1 MSDPQIIRGIE
12 PALPLPRLQ
21 PDLAPPERLDPAG
34 PLRLDPAVAAA
45 PPDPWT
51 LEQEMEFS
59 IEQERGR
66 RRRELAIVLND
77 AVKSDPDLV
86 GEAQRLGIEIGVD
99 PGVAERNLDKVRQLV
114 RAKQLEEEDL
124 AVRVPFLARQLR
136 DPNFAR
142 LAHDDIDNLSTW
154 ERMKGTWEAAHLQVQ
169 RGRIGERMRM
179 GLATDQ
185 ELADMG
191 AINRRLGEL
200 PGVDGFLTG
209 VTQILAY
216 QHASLTETLAG
227 ASLGGIAGAGFA
239 LAAGQA
245 GPQVALPEELA
256 TVPTAFATG
265 AFTGA
270 TLARMRFSYQVEA
283 GNHYLD
289 MLEQGLD
296 RDAASSA
303 AVWVGVV
310 NSLLELGG
318 TAAIAKGAGL
328 GVKSIRQAFGKE
340 LAKETALA
348 LQKQTKG
355 AALKKFLV
363 GYATGAGGEVATEV
377 MQEITNVLGEEYVR
391 GESGR
396 ESQFATPEGRAAV
409 AQRLA
414 GIARDTMYGM
424 AVLGLPGPVFA
435 FRRDVQRAAAAERTA
450 AFLERAIDNANES
463 KVAPRNPDIWEQHIA
478 GTLEGQSAEHTHID
492 GAKFDEVLKQADLT
506 YEDLNKLQ
514 PGLADE
520 VRQAVATGGD
530 VVMKTATLLA
540 KFRSTPI
547 LQALKPHLRLAA
559 DQMSYAEA
567 LKFRSTVNDLADS
580 LAKEREVEDLAN
592 AEWRVAREAI
602 EERVRKE
609 LTAAGL
615 KGGLADG
622 ARIYGAMVST
632 LARRTGM
639 SLEDFERRYGLAVRP
654 AEEGGAGPTLRQ
666 EDVAEPGGM
675 DETPRPDDNAP
686 PRDESPGSVPAA
698 RGADPDAAA
707 AQAAAGAVEPSRGR
721 RARTPVAKWS
731 AVDDA
736 PGNYATETKLA
747 KLHSRELGTDRVT
760 TPAEAAQAMAYLA
773 RGAAER
779 FDALVTDAAGKPLG
793 IAGSFKGATA
803 NALVSPATVV
813 AEAFRLKGAASIW
826 LVHNHPTGNTTLS
839 GADLKVLERFK
850 GLFRGSAIEVR
861 GIMAIGGGTDDVRPW
876 SFAPSDSPGRV
887 QEGQTQEPQRKLSV
901 SVLERVLDR
910 TGTLGP
916 AVRGVWDAWHAAKSL
931 GGGQT
936 GLLML
941 NHQLEPL
948 AWVPMDE
955 EVAGTLRVGGRLDRI
970 YRAISKSNA
979 SQAILAFRQ
988 STPNEVIQNVARM
1001 LTRMEIHVPD
1011 VMLVDGSPGDS
1022 FTMHGR
1028 EIDTKSGASFYSGS
1042 RGSYDPERLTAF
1054 LGKKANVTT
1063 FLHEMAHHYLSILSD
1078 IAADP
1083 SADGAAREDMQ
1094 RLLDWFGVEDLDAWR
1109 AMSIQ
1114 EQREAHERFA
1124 YSFERYMFKG
1134 KAPSAELR
1142 SVFQRIAAWFRRIY
1156 GLIVD
1161 HINAGYRKATGQD
1174 LPALTPE
1181 VRAVFDRMLA
1191 SEEQIRHAAEID
1203 SMAGVFESQQEA
1215 AGATDAEWQAYTA
1228 LQDEALEEA
1237 IAQNT
1242 AANVRTLRWLESARA
1257 RENTRLDREEKAV
1270 RQGVRAEVAA
1280 ELAKEP
1286 VYRAMRWLQTGEIDG
1301 QRPTPGQGHKLSS
1314 TVFGELAPEGTKLRR
1329 LTGKN
1334 GILAKDGLHP
1344 DMVAPTFG
1352 FDSGRALVAALLA
1365 ADSFDAAVDA
1375 ETDARVLAERP
1386 DLADPK
1392 VRQMSI
1398 SQALQNEL
1406 RARVLTSELKLL
1418 ERGTQPHRVTLA
1430 AAKEAARR
1438 IVGRTRVG
1446 SLDPRSHS
1454 LAEARAAK
1462 RVKEALQKGD
1472 QQAAIVAQRQRIL
1485 QHELFRAAVAAD
1497 DARAE
1502 TIAYMER
1509 FYERDEAIAKNRDI
1523 DLAYPG
1529 RALAA
1534 AYGFGPRIER
1544 GQAAQQVTDARARLR
1559 LEYPHLAANV
1569 DALLDRQATTGGT
1582 FVDLTVD
1589 ELQELSGVAESL
1601 WNEAYNA
1608 HRILVEGRRAEVA
1621 EIVGAL
1627 AARIEDK
1634 GRRGAPG
1641 ATAPDGRTPTAAERQ
1656 SMRFW
1661 NSAALWKR
1669 MVHWARFMDGADDG
1683 PWRKYFLDPI
1693 DKAVA
1698 AYRQERDLMV
1708 AAVRNVLV
1716 PLAKDLGADWDSPI
1730 RAPEL
1735 GFVFAGKRELI
1746 GALLHSGT
1754 ESNLRKLLVP
1764 YGWAENPMLT
1774 DDLLDTSRW
1783 DRFLE
1788 RAFAEGLITERDV
1801 NFVQFIWDTYKR
1813 QLPAQQRAHKELYGY
1828 EFATLELRPLR
1839 TPWGT
1844 LEGGYVP
1851 AYTDREAADPRLG
1864 DRQLDVLAGEE
1875 SAFVYSVSTGR
1886 GHTMARNPHYMQKL
1900 QLDVTRQVAH
1910 MDQQL
1915 RFAYVQPA
1923 IRNATRLI
1931 RNHEFQ
1937 GTLNGYDREALR
1949 GILTPWLEAAA
1960 SQSSTKPSGNP
1971 QLDAV
1976 FTWVRRSQSL
1986 VALGFNLVNSMAQ
1999 ATGLANARG
2008 MVRGRFLR
2016 SGLVTLARNPRAAFQ
2031 FAHERSQLMR
2041 ERWDV
2046 SAERMRE
2053 EVASFERV
2061 WGDVVP
2067 GLQRGL
2073 RKARQA
2079 AGRAAFLPQRV
2090 VQGMVDVMTWH
2101 GAYQQALAE
2110 SRADSTVTLE
2120 EAEADAVRAADLTV
2134 VRTQGSANP
2143 EHLAAVEVTTPQ
2155 AKLMLAFTSYANT
2168 VFNQVAAAGPGVVP
2182 RVRAGLWV
2190 LLVPALLEST
2200 LRVLLQGAPEDDDGD
2215 GIEDELFAHYAKG
2228 LARNAGALV
2237 PLAGPMLLGLAESEG
2252 ARVQSSPGGA
2262 LVAQVFRA
2270 AFAARDAA
2278 AGEEASAA
2286 DVRALGVALTILS
2299 GFPVHP
2305 VTRGFG
2311 YAMDVESGKRQPD
2324 GALDYARGVLVGR

>member
-12 PALPLPRLQ
+12 PALPLPNLQ
-21 PDLAPPERLDPAG
+21 PDLAAPERFDPFG
-34 PLRLDPAVAAA
+34 PLRLDPSVAALPPA
-45 PPDPWT
+45 PRT
-51 LEQEMEFS
+51 SEQIREDFREME
-59 IEQERGR
+59 
-66 RRRELAIVLND
+66 RRRERRELGVVLNA
-77 AVKSDPDLV
+77 AVKSDPELV
-86 GEAQRLGIEIGVD
+86 GEAQRLGIELGVD
-99 PGVAERNLDKVRQLV
+99 PDVAERNLDEVRQLV
-114 RAKQLEEEDL
+114 QAKRLRLQDL
-124 AVRVPFLARQLR
+124 AVNVPGLAARLR

-154 ERMKGTWEAAHLQVQ
+154 ERMKGAWEAAHLQVQ

-185 ELADMG
+185 ELSDMG

-200 PGVDGFLTG
+200 PGVDGFMTG

-216 QHASLTETLAG
+216 QHAALTETLAG

-245 GPQVALPEELA
+245 GPQVAVPEELL
-256 TVPTAFATG
+256 TVPSAFATG

-270 TLARMRFSYQVEA
+270 TLAQMRFSYQVEA

-303 AVWVGVV
+303 AVWVGYV

-363 GYATGAGGEVATEV
+363 GYAAGAGGEVATEV
-377 MQEITNVLGEEYVR
+377 LQEISNVLGEEYVR

-414 GIARDTMYGM
+414 GIARATMYGM

-435 FRRDVQRAAAAERTA
+435 FRRDVQRAAEAERTA

-492 GAKFDEVLKQADLT
+492 GAKFDEVLKQTDLT

-540 KFRSTPI
+540 KFRNTPI

-567 LKFRSTVNDLADS
+567 LKFRSTVNDLATA
-580 LAKEREVEDLAN
+580 LADNREVADLEA
-592 AEWRVAREAI
+592 AEWKQAVTGI
-602 EERVRKE
+602 EERLRGE
-609 LTAAGL
+609 LVAAGA
-615 KGGLADG
+615 KGNVADS

-632 LARRTGM
+632 LARRMGVQPQ
-639 SLEDFERRYGLAVRP
+639 EFERRYGLRVRP
-654 AEEGGAGPTLRQ
+654 AEESQADGPLRQ
-666 EDVAEPGGM
+666 EDVAEPAGM

-686 PRDESPGSVPAA
+686 TNDQPDAPLPAP
-698 RGADPDAAA
+698 RGADPDAP
-707 AQAAAGAVEPSRGR
+707 AAGADGVAAARGKRGR
-721 RARTPVAKWS
+721 IPVARWKP
-731 AVDDA
+731 VDDA
-736 PGNYATETKLA
+736 PGNYSAETKLA
-747 KLHSRELGTDRVT
+747 ELHTRELGTDRVT

-779 FDALVTDAAGKPLG
+779 FDVLVTDVAGKPLG
-793 IAGSFKGATA
+793 VVGSFKGATA
-803 NALVSPATVV
+803 HALVSPSTVI
-813 AEAFRLKGAASIW
+813 AEAIRLKGATNLW
-826 LVHNHPTGNTTLS
+826 LVHNHPSGSPELSDADMRLLQRFSDTL
-839 GADLKVLERFK
+839 
-850 GLFRGSAIEVR
+850 RGSSLEVK
-861 GIMAIGGGTDDVRPW
+861 GMMAIGGGVDSERPW
-876 SFAPSDSPGRV
+876 SMYDDRTMQLSQGKTA
-887 QEGQTQEPQRKLSV
+887 EPTKKVRV
-901 SVLERVLDR
+901 SVLERLLDR
-910 TGTLGP
+910 PGSLGP
-916 AVRGVWDAWHAAKSL
+916 RVRSPGDAWHAVRAI

-936 GLLML
+936 GMLLL
-941 NHQLEPL
+941 NNQAVPV
-948 AWVPMDE
+948 AWVPIDE
-955 EVAGTLRVGGRLDRI
+955 DAALQLRTDKRLDGI
-970 YRAISKSNA
+970 FRAISKSNGSLA
-979 SQAILAFRQ
+979 VLAFRG
-988 STPNEVIQNVARM
+988 STSPKAAQNVGRM
-1001 LTRMEIHVPD
+1001 LERMEIQTLD
-1011 VMLVDGSPGDS
+1011 VAVVDGTPGDMYTS
-1022 FTMHGR
+1022 RGIALDIGR
-1028 EIDTKSGASFYSGS
+1028 SEPFYSDS
-1042 RGSYDPERLTAF
+1042 RGYYRPEQLTTF
-1054 LGKKANVTT
+1054 LGKKANPTT
-1063 FLHEMAHHYLSILSD
+1063 FLHELAHHYLTILAD
-1078 IAADP
+1078 IASAADAP
-1083 SADGAAREDMQ
+1083 AQAQADMQ

-1124 YSFERYMFKG
+1124 YSFERYMFEG

-1142 SVFQRIAAWFRRIY
+1142 SVFARIASWFRRIY

-1301 QRPTPGQGHKLSS
+1301 QRPTPGQAHKLSS

-1365 ADSFDAAVDA
+1365 ADTFDAAVDA
-1375 ETDARVLAERP
+1375 KTDARVLAERP

-1406 RARVLTSELKLL
+1406 RGRVLTSELKLL

-1462 RVKEALQKGD
+1462 RVKEALKKGD
-1472 QQAAIVAQRQRIL
+1472 QRAAVVAQRQRIL

-1523 DLAYPG
+1523 DLVYPG

-1544 GQAAQQVTDARARLR
+1544 GQAAQQVADARARLR
-1559 LEYPHLAANV
+1559 RDDEYPHLAANV
-1569 DALLDRQATTGGT
+1569 DALMDRQATTGGT

-1589 ELQELSGVAESL
+1589 ELQELRGVAESL

-1708 AAVRNVLV
+1708 AAVRDVLV

-1971 QLDAV
+1971 QLDAA

-2016 SGLVTLARNPRAAFQ
+2016 SGLMTLARNPRAAFQ

-2061 WGDVVP
+2061 WGDVAP

-2079 AGRAAFLPQRV
+2079 AGRAAFLPQRI
-2090 VQGMVDVMTWH
+2090 VQGMVDVLTWH
-2101 GAYQQALAE
+2101 GAYQQALVE
-2110 SRADSTVTLE
+2110 SRADPTVTLE

-2168 VFNQVAAAGPGVVP
+2168 VLNQVLAAGPGVAP

-2215 GIEDELFAHYAKG
+2215 GLEDELFAHYAKG
-2228 LARNAGALV
+2228 LGRNAAALV

-2278 AGEEASAA
+2278 AGEEVSAA

-2305 VTRGFG
+2305 VTRGVG